1 MTIGL
6 RDQRAR
12 VYVYGTGGAADSGF
26 DEVKYTVLA
35 SPDADL
41 AWWCR
46 VEEPGGRELT
56 VAEAAEHQSP
66 AVIAFADEV
75 VVPYNGV
82 ILLLQPDG
90 TDGPLYRVAS
100 VNPRRLLREI
110 AVQAVFADKA
120 LVTLVD

>member
-1 MTIGL
+1 MTLEL
-6 RDQRAR
+6 RDQRAK
-12 VYVYGTGGAADSGF
+12 VYVYGTGGDADSGF
-26 DEVKYTVLA
+26 PNPKYTVLA
-35 SPDADL
+35 SPDADQ

-75 VVPYNGV
+75 TVPLNGV
-82 ILLLQPDG
+82 VLLLNPDG

-100 VNPRRLLREI
+100 VNPRRLLREV